1 MDNLMI
7 EHIKK
12 YFPALSVKQVEQFEQ
27 MMGLYKDWNEKI
39 NLVSRKDIDNLEV
52 NHILHSLAIA
62 KFISF
67 TPGTRIMDLGA
78 GGGFPSIPLAVLF
91 PEVSFHLID
100 RIGKK
105 LNVAKDIAGKIGLQN
120 VSFQHGDSG
129 ECHEKF
135 DFIVSR
141 GVMPQ
146 PDLLKASS
154 INIRKECKNAIP
166 NGVISLKGGDLNAE
180 LRTLRERTEIVDIY
194 NYFSEDFFSTKK
206 IVYTIA

>member
-1 MDNLMI
+1 MI
-7 EHIKK
+7 EHIKH
-12 YFPALSVKQVEQFEQ
+12 YFPQISDTQISQFEQ
-27 MMGLYKDWNEKI
+27 MSDLYREWNEKI

-52 NHILHSLAIA
+52 NHILHSLSIA

-67 TPGTRIMDLGA
+67 TPETKIMDLGA
-78 GGGFPSIPLAVLF
+78 GGGFPSIPLAVVF
-91 PEVSFHLID
+91 PDVSFHLVD

-105 LNVAKDIAGKIGLQN
+105 LNVARDIAEKIGLKN

-154 INIRKECKNAIP
+154 KNISRNNKNAIP
-166 NGVISLKGGDLNAE
+166 NGLISLKGGDLNAE
-180 LRTLRERTEIVDIY
+180 LRTIKERTETVDIN
-194 NYFSEDFFSTKK
+194 NYFAEDFFSTKK